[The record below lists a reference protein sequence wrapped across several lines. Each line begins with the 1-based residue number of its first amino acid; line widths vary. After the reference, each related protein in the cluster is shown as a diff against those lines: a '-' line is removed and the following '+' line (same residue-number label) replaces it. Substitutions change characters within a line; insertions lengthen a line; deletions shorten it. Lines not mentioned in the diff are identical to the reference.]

1 MFTALFCVLMM
12 VAMIWMMVGMP
23 AAHSLRRVS
32 SRRSQETPPET

>member
-23 AAHSLRRVS
+23 AAHAWRRQS
-32 SRRSQETPPET
+32 AKEPQEPEPET